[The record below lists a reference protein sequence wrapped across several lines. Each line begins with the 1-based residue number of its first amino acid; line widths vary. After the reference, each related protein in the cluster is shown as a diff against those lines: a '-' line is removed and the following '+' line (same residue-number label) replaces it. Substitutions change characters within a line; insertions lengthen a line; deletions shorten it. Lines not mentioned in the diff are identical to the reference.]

1 MLLQIYYPMFRKT
14 LACAFFFLAPL
25 SLLCQIRITGRIINK
40 PDKSSIVGANI
51 TLQEPYSGSIVAF
64 AISGQEGNYLLI
76 YKKNTFPKDSFDL
89 VVTTLGYGIARKKIY
104 ASEIQAVDFYLE
116 AAISDLPNITV
127 TNTRPMVKQRGD
139 TLSYAVDSFASAQDR
154 VIIDII
160 RKLPGIEVNPD
171 GKISYNGKALS
182 DLYIDGD
189 NLLDDKYNLA
199 TNSIPSNMVKDIQ
212 ILENHQ
218 PIKALPKLGRTDRV
232 AMNISLKDTAK
243 IKLIGKA
250 ELAAGS
256 NYVYDEVVDLMSFKK
271 KYKSIN
277 SIKFNNS
284 GKDISDDFISHN
296 FEDYKKQLELD
307 NPQSLLTP
315 NSPGNPNIG
324 KPNYLFNNA
333 FLFNTNN
340 LVKSSRGLQ
349 VKSNIYYYHDNQPQ
363 DYRSLD
369 IYYLPTDTIR
379 FDQRQQV
386 KAAFD
391 YLHFNFNL
399 NSNKNK
405 LYFDNSLTA
414 ELNTNSN
421 TADMTV
427 NTSGLTQ
434 RISARMFSIANL
446 LNLIKPIGRKS
457 ALQYNTYLNFT
468 NRPENLDLFPG
479 ITAPQINGGA
489 SSFGLHQQAAIPT
502 FFINSFISVKIPGN
516 RLLQSYKIGFMG
528 QWQQL
533 SSQATSE
540 NANHMLTALPDSFTN
555 RVNWQKYKLYSNC
568 EYTLM
573 WPRSQLYISVP
584 LSVQQLTYVSLP
596 IAKDNNDLVVRVS
609 PRLSFRYETGV
620 KSFLTGS
627 FQLNNTL
634 PSIKDIFP
642 GRIIQNYRTLVSSEI
657 LFPQSTTRSL
667 SAGYNYK
674 HTLKLLFFNINA
686 LYGSTDKNS
695 ILSTLYNNNLIENTI
710 VPFTN
715 QVDFVNVNSG
725 ISKYYFPLKGTVSAK
740 FSWQLSNWNQVQNNR
755 NGSFQNINTTWN
767 ISLNSKLSRR
777 WNASYDLTY
786 LTNTTRQLDV
796 KQGRA
801 QDQQNKQFQQKLV
814 TTLSTSGN
822 AFITL
827 TAEHFYAQGLA
838 NTKTNYL
845 FVHGSLRYKI
855 NKLKSDLVIEA
866 NNLTNNTGFTTVS
879 ISANTYSQQV
889 ISIRARTVLLKIL
902 FSF

>member
-1 MLLQIYYPMFRKT
+1 MSKKML
-14 LACAFFFLAPL
+14 AWAFFFLAPL
-25 SLLCQIRITGRIINK
+25 SLLSQVRITGRIINK
-40 PDKSSIVGANI
+40 PDKSSIPGANI
-51 TLQEPYSGSIVAF
+51 TLQESHSGSIVAF
-64 AISGQEGNYLLI
+64 SISGQDGSYLLI
-76 YKKNTFPKDSFDL
+76 YKKNTSPRDSFEL
-89 VVTTLGYGIARKKIY
+89 VVTTLGYGIARKKI
-104 ASEIQAVDFYLE
+104 QALESQVADFYLE
-116 AAISDLPNITV
+116 AAAGNLPDVTV
-127 TNTRPMVKQRGD
+127 TNTRPMIKQRGD
-139 TLSYAVDSFASAQDR
+139 TITYAVDSFATAQDR

-160 RKLPGIEVNPD
+160 RKLPGIEVNQD

-212 ILENHQ
+212 VLENHQ

-232 AMNISLKDTAK
+232 AMNISLKDTAR

-250 ELAAGS
+250 ELGAGS
-256 NYVYDEVVDLMSFKK
+256 NHVYDETVDLMFFRK

-277 SIKFNNS
+277 SLKFNNS
-284 GKDISDDFISHN
+284 GKDVSDDFISHN

-307 NPQSLLTP
+307 NPDALLTP

-333 FLFNTNN
+333 FLLNTNN
-340 LVKSSRGLQ
+340 LVRSRRDLQ
-349 VKSNIYYYHDNQPQ
+349 IRSNIYYYRDNQPQ

-379 FDQRQQV
+379 FDQHQHVRS
-386 KAAFD
+386 AFD
-391 YLHFNFNL
+391 YLHINLNL

-414 ELNTNSN
+414 ELNLNTN
-421 TADMTV
+421 TAEMTV
-427 NTSGLTQ
+427 NAAGLNQ
-434 RISARMFSIANL
+434 RISSRMFSIANL

-457 ALQYNTYLNFT
+457 AMQYNTYLNFT

-479 ITAPQINGGA
+479 IPATQINGGVPP
-489 SSFGLHQQAAIPT
+489 FGLHQQAEVPT
-502 FFINSFISVKIPGN
+502 FFINSFISIKIPGN

-533 SSQATSE
+533 YSQANSE

-555 RVNWQKYKLYSNC
+555 RVNWQKYKFYSNC
-568 EYTLM
+568 EYTLI
-573 WPRSQLYISVP
+573 WPKIQFYASIP

-596 IAKDNNDLVVRVS
+596 IVKDDNNMVVRINPKV
-609 PRLSFRYETGV
+609 SFRYETGV

-627 FQLNNTL
+627 FQVNNTL

-642 GRIIQNYRTLVSSEI
+642 AHIIQNYRTLASSET
-657 LFPQSTTRSL
+657 LFPQSSSRAV
-667 SAGYNYK
+667 SAGYNYR

-686 LYGSTDKNS
+686 LYGSTDKNA
-695 ILSTLYNNNLIENTI
+695 ILSSLYHNNLIENTMI
-710 VPFTN
+710 PFTN
-715 QVDFVNVNSG
+715 QVDFVNLNSG
-725 ISKYYFPLKGTVSAK
+725 VSKYYYPLKGTVSAK

-755 NGSFQNINTTWN
+755 NASFQNTNATWS
-767 ISLNSKLSRR
+767 ISLNSKISPR
-777 WNASYDLTY
+777 WNATYDLAY
-786 LTNTTRQLDV
+786 QTNRTRELNG
-796 KQGRA
+796 KQGGVP
-801 QDQQNKQFQQKLV
+801 DQENKQLQQKLV
-814 TTLSTSGN
+814 TTLIPSNNS
-822 AFITL
+822 FISF
-827 TAEHFYAQGLA
+827 TAEHYYAQGLA

-845 FVHGSLRYKI
+845 FLHSSFRCKI

-866 NNLTNNTGFTTVS
+866 NNLTNNAEFTTVS

-889 ISIRARTVLLKIL
+889 ISIRTRRILLKIL